1 MKQNSSIINTTEYN
15 KALDLNHPGLYCLY
29 MSCKPKTFVSCHDTI
44 ISRHET
50 VISWHDTTISRH
62 ATYLYITILTSLFR
76 LLCPTIALSPEEQV
90 RDTLEVLLHYY
101 TQALSIETVAREV
114 AVICLV
120 VDINGKITIG
130 EE

>member
-1 MKQNSSIINTTEYN
+1 MKPNSSIINTTDYN

-44 ISRHET
+44 ISRH
-50 VISWHDTTISRH
+50 
-62 ATYLYITILTSLFR
+62 ATYLYITIQTSLFR

-101 TQALSIETVAREV
+101 TQTLSIKTVAREV

-120 VDINGKITIG
+120 VDVDGKITVG
-130 EE
+130 E

>member
-1 MKQNSSIINTTEYN
+1 MS
-15 KALDLNHPGLYCLY
+15 LNHNLDI
-29 MSCKPKTFVSCHDTI
+29 SVTI
-44 ISRHET
+44 VKGHSIVLHSAWHQSR
-50 VISWHDTTISRH
+50 RH
-62 ATYLYITILTSLFR
+62 KKLFSNDRLGIFTCRLSLFR
-76 LLCPTIALSPEEQV
+76 FLCPIALSPEEQV